1 MVTVLDPMN
10 THSELADYV
19 CKHKSVVHDMLRALG
34 SIKLSLGG
42 GWVHIGD
49 DWEIVYNSCMHEPST
64 RYRRFR
70 LVARLYNLNQPCAV
84 HLHLFAMLP
93 GLRQGF
99 ICFIT
104 QGSLMATHC
113 LSCQPT

>member
-1 MVTVLDPMN
+1 MIMLPVVLEAAWSLYVFDQLTQMVTVLDPMN

-64 RYRRFR
+64 RIETGVYM
-70 LVARLYNLNQPCAV
+70 LHYAREFDGNTVCHANQRWT
-84 HLHLFAMLP
+84 L
-93 GLRQGF
+93 
-99 ICFIT
+99 
-104 QGSLMATHC
+104 
-113 LSCQPT
+113 